1 MSTTIHRKNCIY
13 LVFDSREVTYQTRTL
28 ILSEELWHSLK
39 SELWKKVI
47 EYIYKD
53 WCSIVKKL
61 EQCSS
66 RQQNWDQ
73 LHDIPKTVCLFL
85 HGGIVRKVRCSFYSQ
100 IKLFIPVGVE
110 VLGDGFC
117 ALLDFS
123 DLHGDV
129 WITRTCFIF
138 ANQALSTYHW

>member
-1 MSTTIHRKNCIY
+1 MTNCQKAQNMFEQSHNKN
-13 LVFDSREVTYQTRTL
+13 
-28 ILSEELWHSLK
+28 
-39 SELWKKVI
+39 
-47 EYIYKD
+47 
-53 WCSIVKKL
+53 
-61 EQCSS
+61 
-66 RQQNWDQ
+66 Q

-85 HGGIVRKVRCSFYSQ
+85 HGDIVRKVRRSFYSQ

-129 WITRTCFIF
+129 RITCTRFIF
-138 ANQALSTYHW
+138 ADQALSTYH